1 MLETAL
7 DIRDIELMSV
17 GFQKARIILTAAEL
31 DIFSKLLAGPKSA
44 GDLYEAYGWDLRGL
58 QILLDALAS
67 LGLLNKSSE
76 SYSVEPQLC
85 RALDSN
91 SEESILP
98 MILHRA
104 RMWKSWSNLTSIV
117 KGDFNMKS
125 FLKMDRSR
133 NDIEAF
139 IGAMEVVGRKTAIRI
154 ARDINLD
161 GRKNL
166 LDIGGGSGVYSRALL
181 EHNPNLSA
189 TLFDL
194 PLVIEITRERIAG
207 TKFAGR
213 VSYVEGDFNKD
224 ALPTGHDTV
233 LLSAIIHINGRERN
247 RSLFSKAYQALEPNG
262 LLVIRDHVMDESRI
276 SPSDGAIFAVNMLVA
291 TSEGATYT
299 FREIS
304 EDLISAGFHD
314 VQLVRG
320 GNQMDQLV
328 TALK

>member
-1 MLETAL
+1 METVL
-7 DIRDIELMSV
+7 DVRAMDLMSI

-31 DIFSKLLAGPKSA
+31 DIFSKLLSGPKSA
-44 GDLYEAYGWDLRGL
+44 GDLCEAYGWDLRGL

-67 LGLLNKSSE
+67 LKLLNKSSE
-76 SYSVEPQLC
+76 FYSIEPQLYM
-85 RALDSN
+85 ALDPN

-104 RMWKSWSNLTSIV
+104 RMWKSWSNLTSII
-117 KGDFNMKS
+117 KGDFDMGS
-125 FLKMDRSR
+125 FIKTDRSR

-139 IGAMEVVGRKTAIRI
+139 IGAMEVVGRKRAIHI
-154 ARDINLD
+154 AKDINLD

-181 EHNPNLSA
+181 ENNPNLSA

-194 PLVIEITRERIAG
+194 ALVIEITRERIAG
-207 TKFAGR
+207 TKFASR
-213 VSYVEGDFNKD
+213 ISYIEGDFNKD
-224 ALPTGHDTV
+224 ALPTGHDTM

-247 RSLFSKAYQALEPNG
+247 RSLFSKSYQALEPNG
-262 LLVIRDHVMDESRI
+262 LLIIRDHIMDESRI

-291 TSEGATYT
+291 TREGNTYT

-304 EDLISAGFHD
+304 EDLIIAGFHD

-320 GNQMDQLV
+320 GNQMDQII